1 MTQNKNNVLGPYNRI
16 LWNNLLLYKAAIQ
29 HHKDLNNTEV
39 LEMIEP
45 IYKELKKS
53 IRKVA

>member
-29 HHKDLNNTEV
+29 HHKDLNNTKV
-39 LEMIEP
+39 VEMIEP